1 VTSVTGE
8 SEVAFVRR
16 KGNAYY
22 LVHNVR
28 QRGKVRQ
35 LHLACLGPRPRI
47 TDDVMRDVSRQHPF
61 LDLDWPRLQER
72 TAHAMELYQPE
83 TGSLDRLLNQLHALV
98 ADLGEL
104 SPTLLQMAHP
114 PAVVREVFCLLR
126 TLNSALESKL
136 HQFERRPQIV
146 SRQAAAHARRPAAG
160 G

>member
-1 VTSVTGE
+1 
-8 SEVAFVRR
+8 VAFVRR

-61 LDLDWPRLQER
+61 LDLNWHQLQER

-83 TGSLDRLLNQLHALV
+83 TGGLDRLLNQLHALV

-114 PAVVREVFCLLR
+114 PVVVREVITLLR
-126 TLNSALESKL
+126 TLNAALESKI
-136 HQFERRPQIV
+136 HQFERRPQIL
-146 SRQAAAHARRPAAG
+146 SRPAAGAPRRPAAG
-160 G
+160 N

>member
-1 VTSVTGE
+1 M
-8 SEVAFVRR
+8 AFVRR

-61 LDLDWPRLQER
+61 LDLNWPQLQER

-83 TGSLDRLLNQLHALV
+83 TGGLDRLLNQLHAMV

-114 PAVVREVFCLLR
+114 PAVVRELITLLR
-126 TLNSALESKL
+126 SVNAALESKL
-136 HQFERRPQIV
+136 HQFDRRPQIV
-146 SRQAAAHARRPAAG
+146 SRQVAGSPRRPAAG
-160 G
+160 N

>member
-1 VTSVTGE
+1 M
-8 SEVAFVRR
+8 AFVRR

-35 LHLACLGPRPRI
+35 IHLACLGPRPRI
-47 TDDVMRDVSRQHPF
+47 TEDVVRDVSRQHPF

-83 TGSLDRLLNQLHALV
+83 TGSLERLLNQLHALV

-114 PAVVREVFCLLR
+114 PVVVREVFNLLR
-126 TLNSALESKL
+126 TLHSALESKL
-136 HQFERRPQIV
+136 HQFERKPQIV
-146 SRQAAAHARRPAAG
+146 ARQLAAHARRPAAG

>member
-1 VTSVTGE
+1 M
-8 SEVAFVRR
+8 AFVRR

-104 SPTLLQMAHP
+104 SPTLLQMAHT
-114 PAVVREVFCLLR
+114 PAMVREMISLLR
-126 TLNSALESKL
+126 TLRGALESKL

-146 SRQAAAHARRPAAG
+146 ARQLSSAVRRPATG

>member
-1 VTSVTGE
+1 
-8 SEVAFVRR
+8 VAFVRR

-28 QRGKVRQ
+28 HRGKVRQ
-35 LHLACLGPRPRI
+35 IHLARLGPRPRI
-47 TDDVMRDVSRQHPF
+47 TEDVVRDVSRQHPF

-72 TAHAMELYQPE
+72 TAHVMELYQPDS
-83 TGSLDRLLNQLHALV
+83 GSLERLMNQIHAMV
-98 ADLGEL
+98 ADLAEL

-114 PAVVREVFCLLR
+114 PALMRELMALLR
-126 TLNSALESKL
+126 TLRSAAESKL

-146 SRQAAAHARRPAAG
+146 PRQISPVRRPAAG

>member
-1 VTSVTGE
+1 
-8 SEVAFVRR
+8 VAFVRR

-47 TDDVMRDVSRQHPF
+47 TDEVVRDVSRQHPF
-61 LDLDWPRLQER
+61 LDLNWKRLQER
-72 TAHAMELYQPE
+72 AAHALELYQPDS
-83 TGSLDRLLNQLHALV
+83 GSLDRLMNQLYALL

-114 PAVVREVFCLLR
+114 PALVRDMVALLR
-126 TLNSALESKL
+126 SLRAAVDSKL
-136 HQFERRPQIV
+136 HQFERRPQLEV
-146 SRQAAAHARRPAAG
+146 RQDGTHSRRPAAG

>member
-1 VTSVTGE
+1 MGD

-47 TDDVMRDVSRQHPF
+47 TEDVMRDVSRQHPF
-61 LDLDWPRLQER
+61 LDLNWPRLQER

-83 TGSLDRLLNQLHALV
+83 TGSLERLMNQLHALV

-126 TLNSALESKL
+126 TLNGALESKL

-146 SRQAAAHARRPAAG
+146 ARQAALHPRRPAAG

>member
-1 VTSVTGE
+1 
-8 SEVAFVRR
+8 VAFVRR

-83 TGSLDRLLNQLHALV
+83 SGSLDRLLNQLHALV

-114 PAVVREVFCLLR
+114 PAVVREVVTLLR
-126 TLNSALESKL
+126 TLHTALESKL
-136 HQFERRPQIV
+136 HHFERRPQV
-146 SRQAAAHARRPAAG
+146 VTRQATGTPRRPAASS
-160 G
+160 

>member
-1 VTSVTGE
+1 M
-8 SEVAFVRR
+8 AFVRR

-83 TGSLDRLLNQLHALV
+83 SGSLDRLMNQLHALI

-114 PAVVREVFCLLR
+114 PAIVREVFNLLR

-136 HQFERRPQIV
+136 HQFERRPTV
-146 SRQAAAHARRPAAG
+146 LARAASGPTRRPAASD
-160 G
+160 

>member
-1 VTSVTGE
+1 MGATN
-8 SEVAFVRR
+8 VAFVRR

-35 LHLACLGPRPRI
+35 IHLACLGPRPRI
-47 TDDVMRDVSRQHPF
+47 TEDVVRDVSRQHPF

-72 TAHAMELYQPE
+72 TAHAMELYQPDS
-83 TGSLDRLLNQLHALV
+83 GSLERLMNQIHAMV

-114 PAVVREVFCLLR
+114 PALMRELMALLR
-126 TLNSALESKL
+126 TLRGALETKL
-136 HQFERRPQIV
+136 HQFERRPQFVPRPISQV
-146 SRQAAAHARRPAAG
+146 RRPAAG

>member
-1 VTSVTGE
+1 
-8 SEVAFVRR
+8 VAFVRR

-47 TDDVMRDVSRQHPF
+47 TEDVVRDVSRQHPF
-61 LDLDWPRLQER
+61 LDLDWPQLQER
-72 TAHAMELYQPE
+72 TAHAMELYQPDS
-83 TGSLDRLLNQLHALV
+83 GSLERLMNQVHAMV
-98 ADLGEL
+98 ADLAEL
-104 SPTLLQMAHP
+104 SPTLLQMAHT
-114 PAVVREVFCLLR
+114 PAMVRELVALLR
-126 TLNSALESKL
+126 TLRGAVDSKL

-146 SRQAAAHARRPAAG
+146 ARQVSNPARRPAAG

>member
-1 VTSVTGE
+1 M
-8 SEVAFVRR
+8 AFVRR

-22 LVHNVR
+22 LVDNVR
-28 QRGKVRQ
+28 QHGKIMQ

-72 TAHAMELYQPE
+72 TAHAMELYQPDS
-83 TGSLDRLLNQLHALV
+83 GSLDRLLNQLHALV

-114 PAVVREVFCLLR
+114 PAVIREVFTLLR
-126 TLNSALESKL
+126 SLNAALESKL
-136 HQFERRPQIV
+136 HQFERRPQV
-146 SRQAAAHARRPAAG
+146 VARALASHSRRPAAG
-160 G
+160 N

>member
-1 VTSVTGE
+1 
-8 SEVAFVRR
+8 VAFVRR

-28 QRGKVRQ
+28 QSGKVRQ

-47 TDDVMRDVSRQHPF
+47 TDDIVRDVSRHHPF
-61 LDLDWPRLQER
+61 LDVDWKQLQER
-72 TAHAMELYQPE
+72 AAHALELYRPDS
-83 TGSLDRLLNQLHALV
+83 GSLPRLMNQLYALL
-98 ADLGEL
+98 ADLGDL

-114 PAVVREVFCLLR
+114 PVLVRDLVTLLR
-126 TLNSALESKL
+126 SLRAAVDSKL

-146 SRQAAAHARRPAAG
+146 ARQEGSHSRRPVTG

>member
-1 VTSVTGE
+1 M
-8 SEVAFVRR
+8 AFVRR

-83 TGSLDRLLNQLHALV
+83 SGSLDRLLNQLHALV

-114 PAVVREVFCLLR
+114 PVVVREVFNLLR
-126 TLNSALESKL
+126 SLNAALESKL
-136 HQFERRPQIV
+136 HQFERRPTV
-146 SRQAAAHARRPAAG
+146 VARAVVGHSRRPAADN
-160 G
+160 

>member
-1 VTSVTGE
+1 M
-8 SEVAFVRR
+8 AFVRR

-47 TDDVMRDVSRQHPF
+47 TEDVVRDVSRQHPF

-72 TAHAMELYQPE
+72 TAHAMELYRPDS
-83 TGSLDRLLNQLHALV
+83 GSLERLMNQVHAMV
-98 ADLGEL
+98 ADLAEL

-114 PAVVREVFCLLR
+114 PAMVRELAALLR
-126 TLNSALESKL
+126 TLRGAVESKL
-136 HQFERRPQIV
+136 HQFDRRPQFMP
-146 SRQAAAHARRPAAG
+146 RQLSSPVRRPAAG